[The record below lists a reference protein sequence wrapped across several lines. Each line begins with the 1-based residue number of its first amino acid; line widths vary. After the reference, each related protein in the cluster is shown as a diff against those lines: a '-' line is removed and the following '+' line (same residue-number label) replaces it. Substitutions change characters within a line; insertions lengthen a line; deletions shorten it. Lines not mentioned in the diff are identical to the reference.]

1 MIEIVKYESK
11 YKPRWDDFIKRSKNG
26 TFMFYRDYMEYHSSR
41 FIDSSLLFFNEDAL
55 IAVMPANI
63 SEKVLYSHGGLTFG
77 GIVSDYKMTLS
88 VMLELFEQLT
98 AYLKAQGITKFL
110 YKVIPH
116 IYHNAPA
123 EEDLYALFRFNAR
136 LVRRDASATILL
148 KNRLPYSKKRRSK
161 IKRATKEGLVVT
173 KSNDFTT
180 LISLLKEHLK
190 SKHNVNPTHTAQELS
205 SLASRFPNNIKLFS
219 VYENDEMV
227 AGVVTY
233 ENQKVVHA
241 QYNGFSQRG
250 REVGATELVFD
261 YLINE
266 YSSKKDYFDFGISTE
281 QGGIFL
287 NTGLAAYKERFG
299 GRATTY
305 DFFEMDLT
313 RKSSATCVDPSAII
327 ASTAR
332 ILGEAKIDRGVI
344 IHDFATVYTNVHIE
358 PNVEVFEGAVIGRP
372 PTATRAIMRQ
382 VSAQLKPTKIGVGSV
397 ISPHAVIYADVHIG
411 EDTLIGDNVSIR
423 EQCRIGKKC
432 IIGRNVTV
440 QFNTTIGDASTIMDL
455 TAITGNMIIGSHV
468 FISALVATTN
478 DNYFS
483 RKGYDESF
491 VRGPIIEDYAMVGAG
506 ANILPGVRIGAGAL
520 VGAGAVVTRDVPPK
534 KLVMGIPARIVE
546 DVEFREDTKQERRI

>member
-11 YKPRWDDFIKRSKNG
+11 YKSRWDDFIKRSKNG
-26 TFMFYRDYMEYHSSR
+26 TFVFYRDYMEYHSDR

-63 SEKVLYSHGGLTFG
+63 AEDVLYSHNGLTFG
-77 GIVSDYKMTLS
+77 GIVSDHKMTLS

-98 AYLKAQGITKFL
+98 AYLKAQGITKL
-110 YKVIPH
+110 IYKAIPH
-116 IYHNAPA
+116 IYHNVPA

-148 KNRLPYSKKRRSK
+148 NHRLPYGKKRRSR
-161 IKRATKEGLVVT
+161 IKRATKAGLVVT
-173 KSNDFTT
+173 KSKDFTT
-180 LISLLKEHLK
+180 FISLLKRILN
-190 SKHNVNPTHTAQELS
+190 SKYNVNPTHTAEELN
-205 SLASRFPNNIKLFS
+205 SLASRFPNNIKLFT
-219 VYENDEMV
+219 VYENDAMV

-233 ENQKVVHA
+233 ENQNIVHT

-266 YSSKKDYFDFGISTE
+266 YSSTKTYLDFGISTE
-281 QGGIFL
+281 QGGNFL
-287 NTGLAAYKERFG
+287 NAGLADYKERFG
-299 GRATTY
+299 GRATMY
-305 DFFEMDLT
+305 DSYEIDLT
-313 RKSSATCVDPSAII
+313 RNSSATGVDPSAII

-332 ILGEAKIDRGVI
+332 ILGEVTIDRGVV
-344 IHDFATVYTNVHIE
+344 IHDFATVYPNVHIA

-372 PTATRAIMRQ
+372 PVATRAIMRQ
-382 VSAQLKPTKIGVGSV
+382 VSAQLKPTTIGEGSV
-397 ISPHAVIYADVHIG
+397 ISPHAVIYTDVQIG
-411 EDTLIGDNVSIR
+411 ENTLIGDNVSIR

-440 QFNTTIGDASTIMDL
+440 GFNTTIGDASTIMDL
-455 TAITGNMIIGSHV
+455 TNITGNMIIGSHV
-468 FISALVATTN
+468 FISTLVATTN

-483 RKGYDESF
+483 RKGYDERL
-491 VRGPIIEDYAMVGAG
+491 VRGPVIEDYVMVGAG
-506 ANILPGVRIGAGAL
+506 ANILPGVRVGAGAL

-534 KLVMGIPARIVE
+534 KVVMGIPARIVR
-546 DVEFREDTKQERRI
+546 DVEFGEDTKQERRT